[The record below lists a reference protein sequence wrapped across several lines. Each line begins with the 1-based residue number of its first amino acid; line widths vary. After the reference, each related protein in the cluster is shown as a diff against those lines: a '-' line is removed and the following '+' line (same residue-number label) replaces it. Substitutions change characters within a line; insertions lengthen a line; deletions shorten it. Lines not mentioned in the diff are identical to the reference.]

1 MVGALGILHTQ
12 AYTAKHIATHPA
24 THSAT
29 RTAQNVT
36 PMIGALGILH
46 LQRTFTCNAHR
57 NYTLRELRP
66 LLHMATRAATT
77 ITCTLQHMATHTAKH
92 TARNV
97 HTATHGNALC
107 NGDWTMMTRHLGYGI
122 SEGVR
127 KKKGTVELMEEDS
140 DNDDWTFIT
149 RHMESGNL

>member
-77 ITCTLQHMATHTAKH
+77 ITCTLQHMATHKETTKTCTLQHMATHTATTITCTLQRMATHTATH

-107 NGDWTMMTRHLGYGI
+107 NDDWTFMTRHLVVY
-122 SEGVR
+122 SR
-127 KKKGTVELMEEDS
+127 K
-140 DNDDWTFIT
+140 
-149 RHMESGNL
+149 